1 MTLVKNK
8 AVIVTGAG
16 SGIGREIV
24 IQYCKAG
31 AKVLAADIQ
40 ESSLQTLVDEIK
52 ASSSSEGAIEIMKV
66 NVSVQAEVEAMV
78 DRAFS
83 VWGKLDVL
91 INNAGIMD
99 NMSGVG
105 ELSVDLW
112 NKVLAVNLNGPMYAM
127 HHAVPLMVAQGGG
140 SIINIGSVASFVGS
154 AAGAAYTAS
163 KHAIAGLT
171 RNTAFLYAKKGIRC
185 NAVCP
190 GGTQTNIHTTM
201 GNLDQQAFG
210 TLQPYMNVMPGMMMP
225 KDIADVVLL
234 LGTDLA
240 ASINGQ
246 VIACDKGWT
255 CC

>member
-1 MTLVKNK
+1 MTLVKDK

-24 IQYCKAG
+24 VQYCKAG
-31 AKVLAADIQ
+31 AKVLAADVQ
-40 ESSLQTLVDEIK
+40 EGSLQTLAEEVK
-52 ASSSSEGAIEIMKV
+52 SSGGVIEVMKV

-78 DRAFS
+78 DKAFR
-83 VWGKLDVL
+83 VWGRLDVL

-99 NMSGVG
+99 SMSGVG
-105 ELSVDLW
+105 EMDIALW
-112 NKVLAVNLNGPMYAM
+112 DKVLGVNLNGPMYAM
-127 HHAVPLMVAQGGG
+127 HHAVPRMVAQGGG
-140 SIINIGSVASFVGS
+140 SIINIGSIASFMGS

-171 RNTAFLYAKKGIRC
+171 RNTAFMYAKKGIRC

-201 GNLDQQAFG
+201 GNIDQQGFG
-210 TLQPYMNVMPGMMMP
+210 TLQAYMNVMPGMSIP

-240 ASINGQ
+240 ASITGQ